1 MGFEFKMS
9 GDWFPET
16 PETFAELQSLAHDE
30 PEIWDAICDPRQNDW
45 RQFLEHV
52 EKCGEE
58 YRVGLLEQ
66 ICHDAPNAC
75 GGLLMRILKAD
86 EAELRSEGL
95 KKEINQEEEKQKQ
108 RAKEEAEAKA
118 LEDALR
124 NGTCRETGIC
134 RTITLP
140 GGATM
145 EMIYCPPGEF
155 MMGSPASEAGRD
167 DDEVQHRVKLTKA
180 FWLGKYAVTQRQWKD
195 VMGNNP
201 SHWDGG
207 NLPVENV
214 SWEYC
219 QKFIDKVNAQLK
231 CGARLPTEAEWEY
244 ACRAGTNTAYSWGD
258 VLNGDKA
265 NCNGNY
271 HPYGID
277 EKGEYLERTV
287 AVDKYAPNPWGFYC
301 MHGNVWE
308 WCSDWYDADYYKW
321 APSNDPQ
328 GPASGKERV
337 RRGGSWLIEARYGRS
352 ANRSGDFPGNRFHY
366 CGFRLCCSAG
376 PRKNER

>member
-1 MGFEFKMS
+1 MGIEFEMN
-9 GDWFPET
+9 GEWFPET
-16 PETFAELQSLAHDE
+16 PETFAELQALAEDE
-30 PEIWDAICDPRQNDW
+30 PEIWEAICDPGQNNW
-45 RQFLEHV
+45 RFFLHQV
-52 EKCGEE
+52 EACGEE
-58 YRVGLLEQ
+58 DRVRLLER

-86 EAELRSEGL
+86 ETELRSEEL
-95 KKEINQEEEKQKQ
+95 RDAIKQHQEEEEKQKQ
-108 RAKEEAEAKA
+108 RAKEEAKAKA
-118 LEDALR
+118 FEDALR

-308 WCSDWYDADYYKW
+308 WCSDWYGADYYKW

-352 ANRSGDFPGNRFHY
+352 ANRSGDFPGNRFDY
-366 CGFRLCCSAG
+366 CGFRLCCSTG
-376 PRKNER
+376 LG